1 MRLSDRMRD
10 ERRLPRFAYVV
21 RSDHQSPVRDSEGGA
36 GDGRDDAPGGL
47 AAVELSQDRLSGS
60 AHDEGPAVREEIAL
74 QPQEQQGLLRDVR
87 KSQPRIDRD
96 PLL

>member
-36 GDGRDDAPGGL
+36 GDGRDDAPGGR
-47 AAVELSQDRLSGS
+47 AAGELSQERLSGS
-60 AHDEGPAVREEIAL
+60 AHHEGPPELEELAL
-74 QPQEQQGLLRDVR
+74 PPPEQPVFLRALR
-87 KSQPRIDRD
+87 KTQPPVERGP
-96 PLL
+96 PL